1 MHPRSHLSAP
11 TVPPLFERTFSEC
24 KRKWILHICPFSF
37 YCSFYSC
44 LLSLYCFTVLYCLLL
59 FCNNFTV
66 LYCLCQDVLFLLPHA
81 DIHHINRIHKKHD
94 NTFCAV
100 DFSGC
105 PCKSPYNHTHDDQD
119 DNINDILHEEC
130 DRADRTRT
138 PRISKIL
145 KMLEPITLPSAIST
159 SSFLAP
165 TIEVTNS

>member
-1 MHPRSHLSAP
+1 MNSPCDNKHLLIDRLCCKCIHDLICLHRSFHR
-11 TVPPLFERTFSEC
+11 FERTFSEC

-37 YCSFYSC
+37 TVLYSC

-105 PCKSPYNHTHDDQD
+105 PGESPYNHTHDDQD

-130 DRADRTRT
+130 DRADRSCNT
-138 PRISKIL
+138 KDQ
-145 KMLEPITLPSAIST
+145 
-159 SSFLAP
+159 
-165 TIEVTNS
+165 

>member
-1 MHPRSHLSAP
+1 MSSAYLGEYISSIVLLP
-11 TVPPLFERTFSEC
+11 ALIIFTVL
-24 KRKWILHICPFSF
+24 IYF
-37 YCSFYSC
+37 YCSLLFLFIFTVLYSF
-44 LLSLYCFTVLYCLLL
+44 LLFLYCFTVLYSLLL

-130 DRADRTRT
+130 NRADRCCNT
-138 PRISKIL
+138 
-145 KMLEPITLPSAIST
+145 ED
-159 SSFLAP
+159 
-165 TIEVTNS
+165 